1 MTAGLSFDQ
10 YYLATMKRILLIATV
25 LVLTVSLAPA
35 VSAATKEPVKICSK
49 ATSKPHLSPSIV
61 QPTMVSKALPTTLTF
76 ITNCGNIV
84 VETVGDKA
92 PQTLTALATLA
103 NKGFYNL
110 TLCHRLT
117 TQGLYV
123 LQCGDPTASG
133 SSGPVYNRKPWVG
146 IPDENLPV
154 GQTMTYP
161 AGTLAMANS
170 GKNTNGSQ
178 IFFVYEDSALNPYYT
193 VWGRITSGLEILRS
207 IAAAGAAKQGQ
218 DGKYYYNG
226 DGFPIQTVEIRRVI
240 VR

>member
-1 MTAGLSFDQ
+1 
-10 YYLATMKRILLIATV
+10 MKRTLVIATAIV
-25 LVLTVSLAPA
+25 LAVSLTPA
-35 VSAATKEPVKICSK
+35 VSAATKEPVKKCTK
-49 ATSKPHLSPSIV
+49 TTAKPHAAPSIAK
-61 QPTMVSKALPTTLTF
+61 PKTVSKVLPTTFTF

-103 NKGFYNL
+103 SKGFYNQ

-117 TQGLYV
+117 TQGIYV
-123 LQCGDPTASG
+123 LQCGDPTVSASG
-133 SSGPVYNRKPWVG
+133 GPVFNGKPWSG

-154 GQTMTYP
+154 GQTIYP
-161 AGTLAMANS
+161 AGTIAMANS

-178 IFFVYEDSALNPYYT
+178 FFFVYEDSVLNPYYT
-193 VWGRITSGLEILRS
+193 VWGRITSGLETLRA
-207 IAAAGAAKQGQ
+207 IGAVGAVKQGQ

-226 DGFPIQTVEIRRVI
+226 DGFPIQPVEIRRVI

>member
-1 MTAGLSFDQ
+1 
-10 YYLATMKRILLIATV
+10 MKRTLVIATAIV
-25 LVLTVSLAPA
+25 LAASLTPA
-35 VSAATKEPVKICSK
+35 VSAAPKEPVKKCVK
-49 ATSKPHLSPSIV
+49 ANARPHVSPSIA
-61 QPTMVSKALPTTLTF
+61 QPKTVAKSLPTKFIF

-84 VETVGDKA
+84 VETVGVKA

-103 NKGFYNL
+103 SKGFFNA

-133 SSGPVYNRKPWVG
+133 TSGPVYNRKPWTG

-154 GQTMTYP
+154 GQKITYP

-178 IFFVYEDSALNPYYT
+178 FFFVYQDSELNPYYT
-193 VWGRITSGLEILRS
+193 VWGRITSGLETLKA
-207 IAAAGAAKQGQ
+207 IAGAGAAKQGR

-226 DGFPIQTVEIRRVI
+226 DGFPIQSVEIRRVI

>member
-1 MTAGLSFDQ
+1 
-10 YYLATMKRILLIATV
+10 MKRTLVIASAIF
-25 LVLTVSLAPA
+25 LAVSLVPA
-35 VSAATKEPVKICSK
+35 VSAATKEPVQICSK
-49 ATSKPHLSPSIV
+49 ITSKAHLSPSV
-61 QPTMVSKALPTTLTF
+61 LQPKTIAKVLPTTFTF
-76 ITNCGNIV
+76 VTNCGNIV

-92 PQTLTALATLA
+92 PQTLTALSTLA
-103 NKGFYNL
+103 TRGFYNS

-117 TQGLYV
+117 TQGLFV
-123 LQCGDPTASG
+123 LQCGDPTATG
-133 SSGPVYNRKPWVG
+133 TSGPVFNRKPWTG

-154 GQTMTYP
+154 GQKITYP

-193 VWGRITSGLEILRS
+193 VWGRITSGLDILRA

-218 DGKYYYNG
+218 DGKYYYSG

>member
-1 MTAGLSFDQ
+1 
-10 YYLATMKRILLIATV
+10 MKRILIPVVSLGLA
-25 LVLTVSLAPA
+25 LSLAPA
-35 VSAATKEPVKICSK
+35 VTAAPKEPTKICTST
-49 ATSKPHLSPSIV
+49 TSKPHDPPSV
-61 QPTMVSKALPTTLTF
+61 LQPKTIAKKLPKTF
-76 ITNCGNIV
+76 TFVTNCGDIV

-92 PQTLTALATLA
+92 PKTLTALTTLA
-103 NKGFYNL
+103 SRGFFNL

-133 SSGPVYNRKPWVG
+133 RSGPVFNRKSWTG

-154 GQTMTYP
+154 GETMTYP

-170 GKNTNGSQ
+170 GKDTNGSQ
-178 IFFVYEDSALNPYYT
+178 FFFVYADSALNPYYT
-193 VWGRITSGLEILRS
+193 VWGRITSGLDILTE
-207 IAAAGAAKQGQ
+207 IAATGAAKQGK

-226 DGFPIQTVEIRRVI
+226 DGFPIQNVEIRRVV

>member
-1 MTAGLSFDQ
+1 MKRTLVIAIAIGLS
-10 YYLATMKRILLIATV
+10 A
-25 LVLTVSLAPA
+25 SLAPA
-35 VSAATKEPVKICSK
+35 VSAAPKEPVKICEK
-49 ATSKPHLSPSIV
+49 ATSRPHAAPSII
-61 QPTMVSKALPTTLTF
+61 QPKKAARVLPTTFTF
-76 ITNCGNIV
+76 VTNCGNIV
-84 VETVGDKA
+84 VETVGAKA
-92 PQTLTALATLA
+92 PMTLTALATLA
-103 NKGFYNL
+103 NKSFYNL

-133 SSGPVYNRKPWVG
+133 SGGPVFSRKSWTG
-146 IPDENLPV
+146 IPDENLPI
-154 GQTMTYP
+154 GEEIGYP

-193 VWGRITSGLEILRS
+193 VWGRITSGLDILRA
-207 IAAAGAAKQGQ
+207 IAEAGAAKQGK

>member
-1 MTAGLSFDQ
+1 
-10 YYLATMKRILLIATV
+10 MKRTLVIATAFV
-25 LVLTVSLAPA
+25 LAASITPA
-35 VSAATKEPVKICSK
+35 VSAAAKEPVKKCTK
-49 ATSKPHLSPSIV
+49 ATSKPHASPSIV
-61 QPTMVSKALPTTLTF
+61 QPKIVSKVLPTTFTF

-103 NKGFYNL
+103 SKGFYNG

-133 SSGPVYNRKPWVG
+133 SSGPVFNRKPWIG

-154 GQTMTYP
+154 GQKITYP

-178 IFFVYEDSALNPYYT
+178 VFFVYEDSALNPYYT
-193 VWGRITSGLEILRS
+193 VWGRITSGLETLRA
-207 IAAAGAAKQGQ
+207 IAEAGAFKQGQ
-218 DGKYYYNG
+218 DGKYYYDG

>member
-1 MTAGLSFDQ
+1 MKRTLAIAIAIGLS
-10 YYLATMKRILLIATV
+10 I
-25 LVLTVSLAPA
+25 SLAPA
-35 VSAATKEPVKICSK
+35 VSAAPKEPVKICTK
-49 ATSKPHLSPSIV
+49 ATSRPHSPSSIL
-61 QPTMVSKALPTTLTF
+61 QPRTVAKVLPTTFTF
-76 ITNCGNIV
+76 VTNCGNIV

-103 NKGFYNL
+103 SRSFYNS

-117 TQGLYV
+117 TQGLFV

-133 SSGPVYNRKPWVG
+133 SSGPVFNRKPWAGV
-146 IPDENLPV
+146 PDENLPV
-154 GQTMTYP
+154 GETITYP

-178 IFFVYEDSALNPYYT
+178 FFFVYEDSALNPYYT
-193 VWGRITSGLEILRS
+193 VWGHITSGLDILRA

-218 DGKYYYNG
+218 DGKYYYSG
-226 DGFPIQTVEIRRVI
+226 DGFPIQTVEIRRVL

>member
-1 MTAGLSFDQ
+1 
-10 YYLATMKRILLIATV
+10 MKRTLVIATAIV
-25 LVLTVSLAPA
+25 LAVSLAPT
-35 VSAATKEPVKICSK
+35 VSAATKEPVKICK
-49 ATSKPHLSPSIV
+49 KVTAKPHTSPSIA
-61 QPTMVSKALPTTLTF
+61 QPKTVAKSLPTTLTF
-76 ITNCGNIV
+76 VTNCGNIV
-84 VETVGDKA
+84 VETVGAKA

-103 NKGFYNL
+103 SKGFYNS

-123 LQCGDPTASG
+123 LQCGDPTATG
-133 SSGPVYNRKPWVG
+133 TSGPVFNRKPWIG

-154 GQTMTYP
+154 GQKITYP

-178 IFFVYEDSALNPYYT
+178 VFFVYEDSELNPYYT
-193 VWGRITSGLEILRS
+193 VWGRITSGLDILRA

-218 DGKYYYNG
+218 DGKYYYSG
-226 DGFPIQTVEIRRVI
+226 DGFPIKSVEIRRVI

>member
-1 MTAGLSFDQ
+1 
-10 YYLATMKRILLIATV
+10 MKRTLVIATAIV
-25 LVLTVSLAPA
+25 LAVSLAPT
-35 VSAATKEPVKICSK
+35 VSAATKEPVKICK
-49 ATSKPHLSPSIV
+49 KVTAKPHTSPSIA
-61 QPTMVSKALPTTLTF
+61 QPKTVAKSLPTTLTF
-76 ITNCGNIV
+76 VTNCGNIV
-84 VETVGDKA
+84 VETVGAKA

-103 NKGFYNL
+103 SKGFYNS

-123 LQCGDPTASG
+123 LQCGDPTATG
-133 SSGPVYNRKPWVG
+133 TSGPVFNRKPWTG

-154 GQTMTYP
+154 GQSITYP

-178 IFFVYEDSALNPYYT
+178 VFFVYEDSELNPYYT
-193 VWGRITSGLEILRS
+193 VWGRITSGLDILRA

-218 DGKYYYNG
+218 DGKYYYSG
-226 DGFPIQTVEIRRVI
+226 DGFPIQSVEIRRVI

>member
-1 MTAGLSFDQ
+1 
-10 YYLATMKRILLIATV
+10 MKRTLVIATAIV
-25 LVLTVSLAPA
+25 LAVSLAPA
-35 VSAATKEPVKICSK
+35 VSASTKEPVKICSK
-49 ATSKPHLSPSIV
+49 ITAKPHSSPSV
-61 QPTMVSKALPTTLTF
+61 LQPKSVAKTLPTTFTF
-76 ITNCGNIV
+76 VTNCGDIV
-84 VETVGDKA
+84 VETVGAKA

-103 NKGFYNL
+103 SRGFYNA

-117 TQGLYV
+117 TQGLFV
-123 LQCGDPTASG
+123 LQCGDPTATG
-133 SSGPVYNRKPWVG
+133 TSGPVFNRKPWTG

-193 VWGRITSGLEILRS
+193 VWGRITSGLDILRA
-207 IAAAGAAKQGQ
+207 IATAGAAKQGQ

-226 DGFPIQTVEIRRVI
+226 DGFPVQNVEIRRVI

>member
-1 MTAGLSFDQ
+1 
-10 YYLATMKRILLIATV
+10 MKRTLVIASAIF
-25 LVLTVSLAPA
+25 LAVSLVPA
-35 VSAATKEPVKICSK
+35 VSAATKEPVQICSK
-49 ATSKPHLSPSIV
+49 ITSKAHPSPSV
-61 QPTMVSKALPTTLTF
+61 LQPKTIAKVLPTTFTF
-76 ITNCGNIV
+76 VTNCGNIV

-92 PQTLTALATLA
+92 PQTLTALSTLA
-103 NKGFYNL
+103 TRGFYNS

-117 TQGLYV
+117 TQGLFV
-123 LQCGDPTASG
+123 LQCGDPTATG
-133 SSGPVYNRKPWVG
+133 TSGPVFNRKPWTG

-154 GQTMTYP
+154 GQKITYP

-193 VWGRITSGLEILRS
+193 VWGRITSGLDILRA

>member
-1 MTAGLSFDQ
+1 
-10 YYLATMKRILLIATV
+10 MKRTLV
-25 LVLTVSLAPA
+25 LVTAIGMAVSLAPA
-35 VSAATKEPVKICSK
+35 VSAASKEPVKICTR
-49 ATSKPHLSPSIV
+49 ATSKPHNSPSIL
-61 QPTMVSKALPTTLTF
+61 QPKTVAKVLPTTFTF

-84 VETVGDKA
+84 VETVGAKA
-92 PQTLTALATLA
+92 PLTLTALATLA
-103 NKGFYNL
+103 NRGFYTG

-123 LQCGDPTASG
+123 LQCGDPTATG
-133 SSGPVYNRKPWVG
+133 TSGPVYNRKAWTG

-154 GQTMTYP
+154 GETMTYP

-193 VWGRITSGLEILRS
+193 VWGRITSGLDILQA

-226 DGFPIQTVEIRRVI
+226 DGFPIQTVEIRKVLTN
-240 VR
+240 

>member
-1 MTAGLSFDQ
+1 MKRTLVIATAIGLALSF
-10 YYLATMKRILLIATV
+10 T
-25 LVLTVSLAPA
+25 PA
-35 VSAATKEPVKICSK
+35 VSAAPKEPVKKCVK
-49 ATSKPHLSPSIV
+49 ANAKPHASPSIA
-61 QPTMVSKALPTTLTF
+61 QPKTVAKSLPTRFTF

-92 PQTLTALATLA
+92 PQTLTALAALA
-103 NKGFYNL
+103 SKGFYNA

-133 SSGPVYNRKPWVG
+133 TSGPVYNRKPWTG

-154 GQTMTYP
+154 GQKITYP

-178 IFFVYEDSALNPYYT
+178 FFFVYEDSELNPYYT
-193 VWGRITSGLEILRS
+193 VWGRITSGLETLKA
-207 IAAAGAAKQGQ
+207 IADAGAAKQGQ

-226 DGFPIQTVEIRRVI
+226 DGFPIQAVEIRRVI

>member
-1 MTAGLSFDQ
+1 
-10 YYLATMKRILLIATV
+10 MKRTLVIASAIV
-25 LVLTVSLAPA
+25 LAASITPA
-35 VSAATKEPVKICSK
+35 VSAAAKEPVKICSK
-49 ATSKPHLSPSIV
+49 ATSKPHASPSV
-61 QPTMVSKALPTTLTF
+61 LQPKNVSKSLPTTLTF
-76 ITNCGNIV
+76 VTNCGNIV
-84 VETVGDKA
+84 VETVGSKA

-103 NKGFYNL
+103 SRGFYNS

-123 LQCGDPTASG
+123 LQCGDPTALG
-133 SSGPVYNRKPWVG
+133 TGGPVHNRKSWTGV
-146 IPDENLPV
+146 PDENLPV
-154 GQTMTYP
+154 GQTITYP

-178 IFFVYEDSALNPYYT
+178 FFFVYEDSALNPYYT
-193 VWGRITSGLEILRS
+193 VWGRITSGLETLKA

-226 DGFPIQTVEIRRVI
+226 DGFPVQSVEIRRVI

>member
-1 MTAGLSFDQ
+1 
-10 YYLATMKRILLIATV
+10 MKRTLVIAAAIV
-25 LVLTVSLAPA
+25 LAVSLAPT
-35 VSAATKEPVKICSK
+35 VSAAPKEPVKICK
-49 ATSKPHLSPSIV
+49 KVTAKPHTSPSIA
-61 QPTMVSKALPTTLTF
+61 QPKTVAKSLPTTLTF
-76 ITNCGNIV
+76 VTNCGNIV
-84 VETVGDKA
+84 VETVGAKA

-103 NKGFYNL
+103 SKGFYNS

-123 LQCGDPTASG
+123 LQCGDPTATG
-133 SSGPVYNRKPWVG
+133 TSGPVFNRKPWTG

-154 GQTMTYP
+154 GQKITYP

-178 IFFVYEDSALNPYYT
+178 VFFVYEDSELNPYYT
-193 VWGRITSGLEILRS
+193 VWGRITSGLDVLRA

-218 DGKYYYNG
+218 DGKYYYSG
-226 DGFPIQTVEIRRVI
+226 DGFPIQSVEIRRVI

>member
-1 MTAGLSFDQ
+1 
-10 YYLATMKRILLIATV
+10 MKRTLVIATAIV
-25 LVLTVSLAPA
+25 LAASLTAP
-35 VSAATKEPVKICSK
+35 VSAAPKEPVKNCRK
-49 ATSKPHLSPSIV
+49 ATAKSHASPSIA
-61 QPTMVSKALPTTLTF
+61 QPKTIAKVLPNTFTF

-103 NKGFYNL
+103 TKGFFNS

-133 SSGPVYNRKPWVG
+133 TSGPVFNRKPWTG

-154 GQTMTYP
+154 GETITYP
-161 AGTLAMANS
+161 AGTIAMANF

-178 IFFVYEDSALNPYYT
+178 FFFVYEDSELRPYYT
-193 VWGRITSGLEILRS
+193 VWGRITSGLETLRA
-207 IAAAGAAKQGQ
+207 IGAAGAIKQGQ
-218 DGKYYYNG
+218 DGKFYYNG
-226 DGFPIQTVEIRRVI
+226 DGFPVQTVEIRRVI

>member
-1 MTAGLSFDQ
+1 
-10 YYLATMKRILLIATV
+10 MKRTLVIATAIV
-25 LVLTVSLAPA
+25 LAVSITPA
-35 VSAATKEPVKICSK
+35 VSAATKEPVKNCK
-49 ATSKPHLSPSIV
+49 KTTSKSHASPSIA
-61 QPTMVSKALPTTLTF
+61 QPKTIAKVLPTTFTF

-103 NKGFYNL
+103 SKGFYNS

-123 LQCGDPTASG
+123 LQCGDPTISAKG
-133 SSGPVYNRKPWVG
+133 GPVFNGKPWIG

-154 GQTMTYP
+154 GETITYP
-161 AGTLAMANS
+161 AGTIAMANF

-178 IFFVYEDSALNPYYT
+178 FFFVYEDSELRPYYT
-193 VWGRITSGLEILRS
+193 VWGRITSGLDILRS
-207 IAAAGAAKQGQ
+207 IAAVGAVKQGQ
-218 DGKYYYNG
+218 DGRYYYNG
-226 DGFPIQTVEIRRVI
+226 DGLPIQTVEIRRVI

>member
-1 MTAGLSFDQ
+1 
-10 YYLATMKRILLIATV
+10 MKRTLVIAAAIV
-25 LVLTVSLAPA
+25 LAASLTPT
-35 VSAATKEPVKICSK
+35 VSAATKEPVKKCTK
-49 ATSKPHLSPSIV
+49 ATSKPHAAPSIA
-61 QPTMVSKALPTTLTF
+61 QPKTIAKVLPNTFTF

-103 NKGFYNL
+103 SKGFYKA

-123 LQCGDPTASG
+123 LQCGDPTASAG
-133 SSGPVYNRKPWVG
+133 GGPVFNRKPWTG

-154 GQTMTYP
+154 GQTITYP
-161 AGTLAMANS
+161 AGTIAMANS

-178 IFFVYEDSALNPYYT
+178 FFFVYEDSALNPYYT
-193 VWGRITSGLEILRS
+193 VWGRITSGLETLRA
-207 IAAAGAAKQGQ
+207 IAAVGAIKQGQ
-218 DGKYYYNG
+218 DGKYYYSG
-226 DGFPIQTVEIRRVI
+226 DGFPVQTVEIRRVI

>member
-1 MTAGLSFDQ
+1 
-10 YYLATMKRILLIATV
+10 MKRT
-25 LVLTVSLAPA
+25 LVITTAIFLAVSLAPT
-35 VSAATKEPVKICSK
+35 VSAATKEPVKKCTKITAK
-49 ATSKPHLSPSIV
+49 AHAAPSIAKPKSIAKV
-61 QPTMVSKALPTTLTF
+61 LPTTFTF

-103 NKGFYNL
+103 SKGFYNG

-123 LQCGDPTASG
+123 LQCGDPTVSASG
-133 SSGPVYNRKPWVG
+133 GPVFNGKPWPG

-154 GQTMTYP
+154 GQSITYP
-161 AGTLAMANS
+161 AGTIAMANS

-178 IFFVYEDSALNPYYT
+178 FFFVYEDSALNPYYT
-193 VWGRITSGLEILRS
+193 VWGRITSGLETLRA
-207 IAAAGAAKQGQ
+207 IAAAGAVKQGQ

-226 DGFPIQTVEIRRVI
+226 DGFPIQAVEIRRVI

>member
-1 MTAGLSFDQ
+1 M
-10 YYLATMKRILLIATV
+10 
-25 LVLTVSLAPA
+25 
-35 VSAATKEPVKICSK
+35 
-49 ATSKPHLSPSIV
+49 
-61 QPTMVSKALPTTLTF
+61 
-76 ITNCGNIV
+76 
-84 VETVGDKA
+84 
-92 PQTLTALATLA
+92 TLTALATLA
-103 NKGFYNL
+103 NKSFYNL

-133 SSGPVYNRKPWVG
+133 SGGPVFSRKPWSG

-154 GQTMTYP
+154 AEEIGYP

-193 VWGRITSGLEILRS
+193 VWGRITSGLDILR
-207 IAAAGAAKQGQ
+207 AVAEAGAAKQGK

>member
-1 MTAGLSFDQ
+1 
-10 YYLATMKRILLIATV
+10 MKRTLVIATAIV
-25 LVLTVSLAPA
+25 LAVSLAPT
-35 VSAATKEPVKICSK
+35 VSAATKEPVKICK
-49 ATSKPHLSPSIV
+49 KVTAKPHTSPSIA
-61 QPTMVSKALPTTLTF
+61 QPKTVAKSLPTTLTF
-76 ITNCGNIV
+76 VTNCGNIV
-84 VETVGDKA
+84 VETVGAKA

-103 NKGFYNL
+103 SKGFYNS

-123 LQCGDPTASG
+123 LQCGDPTATG
-133 SSGPVYNRKPWVG
+133 TSGPVFNRKPWTG

-154 GQTMTYP
+154 GQKITYP

-178 IFFVYEDSALNPYYT
+178 VFFVYEDSELNPYYT
-193 VWGRITSGLEILRS
+193 VWGRITSGLDVLRA

-218 DGKYYYNG
+218 DGKYYYSG
-226 DGFPIQTVEIRRVI
+226 DGFPIQSVEIRRVI

>member
-1 MTAGLSFDQ
+1 
-10 YYLATMKRILLIATV
+10 MKRILV
-25 LVLTVSLAPA
+25 LALSLGMAISLAPA
-35 VSAATKEPVKICSK
+35 VSASPKEPVKICSK
-49 ATSKPHLSPSIV
+49 ATSKPHASPSV
-61 QPTMVSKALPTTLTF
+61 LQPKTVAKSLPTTFTF
-76 ITNCGNIV
+76 VTNCGNIV
-84 VETVGDKA
+84 VETVGAKA

-103 NKGFYNL
+103 SRGFYNS

-133 SSGPVYNRKPWVG
+133 SSGPVFNRKPWIG

-154 GQTMTYP
+154 GQTITYP

-170 GKNTNGSQ
+170 GRNTNGSQ
-178 IFFVYEDSALNPYYT
+178 VFFVYEDSELNPYYT
-193 VWGRITSGLEILRS
+193 VWGRITSGLDILRA

-226 DGFPIQTVEIRRVI
+226 DGFPVQTVEIRRVI

>member
-1 MTAGLSFDQ
+1 
-10 YYLATMKRILLIATV
+10 MKRTLVIATAIG
-25 LVLTVSLAPA
+25 LAASLTPA
-35 VSAATKEPVKICSK
+35 VSAAPKEPVKKCVK
-49 ATSKPHLSPSIV
+49 ANAKPHVSPSIA
-61 QPTMVSKALPTTLTF
+61 QPKTVAKSLPTKFIF

-103 NKGFYNL
+103 SKGFYNA

-133 SSGPVYNRKPWVG
+133 TSGPVYNRKPWTG

-154 GQTMTYP
+154 GQKITYP

-178 IFFVYEDSALNPYYT
+178 FFFVYQDSELNPYYT
-193 VWGRITSGLEILRS
+193 VWGRITSGLETLKA
-207 IAAAGAAKQGQ
+207 IAVAGAAKQGQ

-226 DGFPIQTVEIRRVI
+226 DGFPIQSVEIRRVI

>member
-1 MTAGLSFDQ
+1 
-10 YYLATMKRILLIATV
+10 MKRTLVIASA
-25 LVLTVSLAPA
+25 LGLAVSLAPA

-49 ATSKPHLSPSIV
+49 ITSKPHSSPSV
-61 QPTMVSKALPTTLTF
+61 LQPKTVAKTLPTTFTF
-76 ITNCGNIV
+76 VTNCGNIV
-84 VETVGDKA
+84 VETVGAKA

-103 NKGFYNL
+103 SRGFYNA

-117 TQGLYV
+117 TQGLFV

-133 SSGPVYNRKPWVG
+133 TSGPVFNRKPWTG

-193 VWGRITSGLEILRS
+193 VWGRITSGLDILRA

-218 DGKYYYNG
+218 DGMYYYNG
-226 DGFPIQTVEIRRVI
+226 DGFPVQNVEIRRVI
-240 VR
+240 VG